1 QRRLGAAP
9 FQVGGHR
16 HNRAEHDQRDAEHVA
31 PPRDTRKRR
40 QQLDD
45 AEPGHHQRERGPVP
59 GQELPL
65 VGQGEPDVR
74 LLDALFA
81 GLALLVLVV
90 AARGSSPTPPLA
102 GAPMVTPGCGTGVA
116 GYLLG
121 WPLTLTSRPAR
132 TRLCSTITGGGAWP
146 WSACAGSAGWARRSP
161 GRGRQRA
168 TRPVPACPAGS
179 GPSRA
184 SCCWCRW

>member
-1 QRRLGAAP
+1 
-9 FQVGGHR
+9 
-16 HNRAEHDQRDAEHVA
+16 
-31 PPRDTRKRR
+31 
-40 QQLDD
+40 QLDD

-59 GQELPL
+59 GQERPL

-74 LLDALFA
+74 LLDARFA

-132 TRLCSTITGGGAWP
+132 TRRGAAGARRGPDRAARLARAGTGPGHARAAHADGRRRGWFWP
-146 WSACAGSAGWARRSP
+146 VTAPCAACADRGQQRLPATASVPRLLPR
-161 GRGRQRA
+161 RGR
-168 TRPVPACPAGS
+168 PACA
-179 GPSRA
+179 A
-184 SCCWCRW
+184 